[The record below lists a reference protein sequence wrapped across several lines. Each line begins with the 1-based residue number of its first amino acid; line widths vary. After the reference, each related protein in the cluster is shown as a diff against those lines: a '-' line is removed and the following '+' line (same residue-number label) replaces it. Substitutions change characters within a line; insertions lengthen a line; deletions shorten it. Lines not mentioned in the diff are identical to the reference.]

1 MFILLPFLRH
11 LTEIN
16 TNLFC
21 QGKCKSQKRYQM
33 YSSLFLQ
40 NKVSRDCWN
49 VQRQIHHKYKKSNSV
64 NRIMPTRI
72 LQMPTLSLFNST
84 LPNSVIVRTWRQLN
98 YEKVRLSLTM
108 SSIVNVLL
116 GKATVKKSF
125 LLALAKQLL
134 QSC

>member
-1 MFILLPFLRH
+1 M
-11 LTEIN
+11 
-16 TNLFC
+16 
-21 QGKCKSQKRYQM
+21 
-33 YSSLFLQ
+33 
-40 NKVSRDCWN
+40 
-49 VQRQIHHKYKKSNSV
+49 

-125 LLALAKQLL
+125 LL
-134 QSC
+134 